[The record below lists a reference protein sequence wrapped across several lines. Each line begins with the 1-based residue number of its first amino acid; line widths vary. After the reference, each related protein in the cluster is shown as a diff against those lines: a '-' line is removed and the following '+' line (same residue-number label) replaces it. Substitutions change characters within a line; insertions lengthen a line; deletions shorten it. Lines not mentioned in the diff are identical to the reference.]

1 MMNLMDVVRIAT
13 HVGLHHFL
21 LFSALLFAIGLFGL
35 LTKKGL
41 IPLLMCVE
49 LMLNAVNINLVAF
62 NHYMPVSDYSGQL
75 MAIFAVAVA
84 ASEVAVGVALAF
96 RIYRDHGTVDV
107 DELREMKG

>member
-1 MMNLMDVVRIAT
+1 M
-13 HVGLHHFL
+13 
-21 LFSALLFAIGLFGL
+21 
-35 LTKKGL
+35 

-96 RIYRDHGTVDV
+96 RIYRDRDTVNV
-107 DELREMKG
+107 DELKEMKG

>member
-1 MMNLMDVVRIAT
+1 MNLMDFVRIAT

-41 IPLLMCVE
+41 I
-49 LMLNAVNINLVAF
+49 
-62 NHYMPVSDYSGQL
+62 HYMPVSDYSGQL